1 MFKTILSTLLI
12 YYTIISGATGGIG
25 WYMCKDITKDVFC
38 EMLYEEHVKNQ
49 QEIGEDIG
57 IGTEEEQS
65 VVNTQY
71 DTEVQT
77 DDIESVELSTEDQ

>member
-57 IGTEEEQS
+57 VDTEEVQS

-77 DDIESVELSTEDQ
+77 DDIESVELGTECQ

>member
-1 MFKTILSTLLI
+1 
-12 YYTIISGATGGIG
+12 
-25 WYMCKDITKDVFC
+25 MCKDITKDVFC

-57 IGTEEEQS
+57 VDTEEVQS

-77 DDIESVELSTEDQ
+77 DDIESVELGTECQ